1 MSVVQDR
8 AAYKQMIRDRLMQV
22 ETEALELAKAH
33 HEEFLRE
40 SQLDRTETV
49 DKDEVAASR
58 ENADLAAAF
67 DGPVLAHHAKIDVIE
82 NMDFSLKDTVQPGA
96 AVILDGLNFVV
107 AVSTEKFDVDG
118 RAFMGIST
126 QSPIYKAMEGLGAG
140 DTFTHAGK
148 EYEIQDVL

>member
-1 MSVVQDR
+1 MTVVQDR

-22 ETEALELAKAH
+22 ETEALEMAKAH

-82 NMDFSLKDTVQPGA
+82 NLDFSLKDRVEPGA
-96 AVILDGLNFVV
+96 AVILDGLSFVV

-118 RAFMGIST
+118 RTFMGIST

-140 DTFTHAGK
+140 DTFVHAGK

>member
-1 MSVVQDR
+1 M
-8 AAYKQMIRDRLMQV
+8 
-22 ETEALELAKAH
+22 
-33 HEEFLRE
+33 
-40 SQLDRTETV
+40 
-49 DKDEVAASR
+49 
-58 ENADLAAAF
+58 
-67 DGPVLAHHAKIDVIE
+67 
-82 NMDFSLKDTVQPGA
+82 QPGA